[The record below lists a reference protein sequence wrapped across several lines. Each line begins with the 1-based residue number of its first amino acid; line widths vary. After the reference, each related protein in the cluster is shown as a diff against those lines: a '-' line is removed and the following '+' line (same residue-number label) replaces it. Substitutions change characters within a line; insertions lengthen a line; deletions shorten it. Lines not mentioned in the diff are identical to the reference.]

1 MARVIVPQSKPQ
13 AKEELVRRVLERAG
27 VTDLVALVGVRGY
40 YRDTMGNPGTN
51 DRGIYDDAMFLV
63 TPAGVMRYNAN
74 TDPSVARRGVAV
86 LKTGLWRWRIGIHG
100 LSKPKNR
107 QYKALVQAMPFTV
120 VRDGIG
126 EDTGWFG
133 INGHKGSL
141 RGTSSL
147 GCQTIYPTQWDA
159 FIVSAETAMKEY
171 GQKTIPYLLMDVA
184 DFA

>member
-1 MARVIVPQSKPQ
+1 MARTIVPQSKPQ
-13 AKEELVRRVLERAG
+13 AAEEVIRRVLSRSS
-27 VTDLVALVGVRGY
+27 VHDLVALVGVRGY
-40 YRDTMGNPGTN
+40 YRDTMGKPGEN

-74 TDPSVARRGVAV
+74 TDPSVTRRGVAV
-86 LKTGLWRWRIGIHG
+86 LKLGLWRFRIGIHG
-100 LSKPKNR
+100 LSKAKNR
-107 QYKALVQAMPFTV
+107 QYKALVQAIPFTV

-159 FIVSAETAMKEY
+159 FIVSTETAMKEH
-171 GQKTIPYLLMDVA
+171 GQKTVPYLLIDIA
-184 DFA
+184 DLA

>member
-13 AKEELVRRVLERAG
+13 ATEELIRRVLDRAG
-27 VTDLVALVGVRGY
+27 VHDLVALVGVRGY
-40 YRDTMGNPGTN
+40 FRDTMGKPGEN

-74 TDPSVARRGVAV
+74 TDPSVTRRGVAV
-86 LKTGLWRWRIGIHG
+86 LKPGLWRFRLGIHG

-107 QYKALVQAMPFTV
+107 QYQALVQAMPFTV
-120 VRDGIG
+120 IRDGIG
-126 EDTGWFG
+126 EDTGYFG
-133 INGHKGSL
+133 INGHKGA
-141 RGTSSL
+141 RGGTSSL

-159 FIVSAETAMKEY
+159 FIESVKAAMKEH
-171 GQKTIPYLLMDVA
+171 GQKTIPYLLIEVA